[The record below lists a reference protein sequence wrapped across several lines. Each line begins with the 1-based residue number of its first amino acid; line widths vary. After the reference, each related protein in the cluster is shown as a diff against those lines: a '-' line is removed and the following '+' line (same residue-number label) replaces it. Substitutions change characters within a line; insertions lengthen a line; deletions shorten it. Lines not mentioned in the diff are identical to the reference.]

1 MAGVTA
7 IQGVDDTLKKLTTD
21 AVAGLTEKP
30 EVTVGPLDRDSDALR
45 LNWFLY
51 GIAPNLAYRN
61 MEPPRNGWR
70 SSRGRPPLALEL
82 RYLLTAFP
90 SSESSAGDQEQF
102 AHAAL
107 AAAMQA
113 LHANAIVHEADPAL
127 SPLAKPLVEPLR
139 ITIDPLDLESIS
151 KLWTATTQPLRLSV
165 GYEVSLVVVDALDE
179 HVAGPPVRVRRVAV
193 APTMGPRIRS
203 VEPPRAS
210 FPDQLLVAAEGLTAG
225 AVWTLARVDDD
236 PAGPPEAWPMTL
248 VTAPPAPPGTV
259 RMELPRADLAPG
271 TRRLDVSMSEAG
283 LLVGRDSIGLTVV
296 PVVTGP
302 STPLAKGSP
311 VDVDTAH
318 AAADVEVFLAG
329 MRLDPSSVTFTS
341 PTELKITIPPATPA
355 GPTEIALRAGKLAG
369 PTTLVE
375 VAP

>member
-21 AVAGLTEKP
+21 AIAGLTEKP
-30 EVTVGPLDRDSDALR
+30 EVTIGPLDRDSDALR

-51 GIAPNLAYRN
+51 RMSPNPAYRN

-70 SSRGRPPLALEL
+70 SSRGLPPLALQL
-82 RYLLTAFP
+82 QYLLTAFP
-90 SSESSAGDQEQF
+90 SSESNAGDQEQF

-139 ITIDPLDLESIS
+139 ITLDSLDLESIS

-165 GYEVSLVVVDALDE
+165 GYMVSLVIVDALE
-179 HVAGPPVRVRRVAV
+179 QHVAGPPVRLRRVAL
-193 APTMGPRIRS
+193 APTTGPRLRA
-203 VEPPRAS
+203 VDPQRAS
-210 FPDQLLVAAEGLTAG
+210 FGEDVLAAVEGLAAG
-225 AVWTLARVDDD
+225 AAWTLARSDDD
-236 PAGPPEAWPMTL
+236 PAGPPEGWAMTL
-248 VTAPPAPPGTV
+248 VPTPPPPPGTV
-259 RMELPRADLAPG
+259 RLRLPHADLAPG
-271 TRRLDVSMSEAG
+271 TRRLDVTVTEAG
-283 LLVGRDSIGLTVV
+283 LLVGRDSIGVTVV
-296 PVVTGP
+296 PIVTGP
-302 STPLAKGSP
+302 TTALAKGTP
-311 VDVDTAH
+311 VDLETAH

-329 MRLDPSSVTFTS
+329 TRLAPASVTFVS
-341 PTELKITIPPATPA
+341 PTKVTITIPPATPA
-355 GPTEIALRAGKLAG
+355 GSTEVALRAGKLAG

>member
-30 EVTVGPLDRDSDALR
+30 DITVGPLDRDSDALR

-51 GIAPNLAYRN
+51 RISPNLAYRN

-70 SSRGRPPLALEL
+70 SARGHPPLALEL
-82 RYLLTAFP
+82 GYLLTAFP
-90 SSESSAGDQEQF
+90 SSESNAGDQEQF

-113 LHANAIVHEADPAL
+113 LHANAIVDESDPAL

-139 ITIDPLDLESIS
+139 ITLDSLDLESIT

-165 GYEVSLVVVDALDE
+165 GYEVSLVVVESLQAHL
-179 HVAGPPVRVRRVAV
+179 AGPPVRERRVAV
-193 APTMGPRIRS
+193 APTMGPRIGS

-210 FPDQLLVAAEGLTAG
+210 FPDQLLVRAEGLTAG
-225 AVWTLARVDDD
+225 AVWTLARADGD
-236 PAGPPEAWPMTL
+236 PAGPSEGWAMT
-248 VTAPPAPPGTV
+248 VVASPPAPPGAV
-259 RMELPRADLAPG
+259 SLQLPRADLTPG
-271 TRRLDVSMSEAG
+271 ARSLDVTESEAG
-283 LLVGRDSIGLTVV
+283 LLVGHDSIGLTVV
-296 PVVTGP
+296 PIVTGP
-302 STPLAKGSP
+302 SGALAKGAP
-311 VDVDTAH
+311 VDIDVAH

-329 MRLDPSSVTFTS
+329 VRLEASSVTFVS
-341 PTELKITIPPATPA
+341 PTKVTITIPPATPA
-355 GPTEIALRAGKLAG
+355 GPTEIVLRAGKLAG
-369 PTTLVE
+369 PTTLLQ